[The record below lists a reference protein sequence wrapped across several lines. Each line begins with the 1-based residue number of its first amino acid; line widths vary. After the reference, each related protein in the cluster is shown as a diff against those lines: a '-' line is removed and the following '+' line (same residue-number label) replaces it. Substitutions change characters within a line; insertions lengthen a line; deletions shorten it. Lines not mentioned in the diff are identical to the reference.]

1 VASIT
6 EADIK
11 SFIERINHTVLVVH
25 LVIEKYLVPVL
36 TAYQQA
42 RSTAILWFN
51 GEQLVPLGTQYTP
64 VEAEALFV
72 ARQIEDYPRV
82 KDETLGKWGISL
94 DAYLSVTP
102 EPGNPVLAR
111 FGPMYCP
118 EMKVECLIDHIPQ
131 FTYLNCVGDKP
142 PSDKAAILAELMSDA
157 NKLACANDTIQKIR
171 FLVKVDIEAILSNLR
186 DLAIMV
192 LAFNEAV
199 QLPPRLSLIIDAYAM
214 EALNKVDNIMSKRAG
229 TAFVLP
235 PALVI
240 SQIKDAYNA
249 AASLVQNLTS
259 AVIARQA
266 VKVPM

>member
-6 EADIK
+6 ESDIK
-11 SFIERINHTVLVVH
+11 AFIERVNHTVLVIH
-25 LVIEKYLVPVL
+25 LVIEKYLIPVL
-36 TAYQQA
+36 AAYQQA

-51 GEQLVPLGTQYTP
+51 GEQLVPLATQYTP
-64 VEAEALFV
+64 TEAEAFFM

-82 KDETLGKWGISL
+82 KEEVLSKWGVSL
-94 DAYLSVTP
+94 DAYLTVMP
-102 EPGNPVLAR
+102 EPGNQVLAR

-118 EMKVECLIDHIPQ
+118 DMKVECLIDHIPQ

-142 PSDKAAILAELMSDA
+142 PESKSAILVELMSDA
-157 NKLACANDTIQKIR
+157 DRLACANDTIQKIR
-171 FLVKVDIEAILSNLR
+171 FLVRVDIEAILSNLR

-192 LAFNEAV
+192 MAFNEAV
-199 QLPPRLSLIIDAYAM
+199 QLPPRLSLIIDSYAM

-235 PALVI
+235 PALVA
-240 SQIKDAYNA
+240 SQVKDAYNA

-259 AVIARQA
+259 AVVARQA
-266 VKVPM
+266 VKSM